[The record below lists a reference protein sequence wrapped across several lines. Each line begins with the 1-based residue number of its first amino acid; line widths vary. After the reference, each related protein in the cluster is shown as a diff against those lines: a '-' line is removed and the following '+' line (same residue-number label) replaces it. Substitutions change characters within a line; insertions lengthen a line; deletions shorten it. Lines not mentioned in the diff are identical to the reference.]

1 MGDNFYLG
9 RYEHSL
15 DAQYRV
21 AIPSEWRDGDACAFI
36 LFKGH
41 DRTLTLFPVEVFM
54 AFVNRVRGGSFASFE
69 IQELLAWVGERTR
82 RCQCDKQGRVK
93 LDKEMLDACGIGF
106 ANLSLVGAVTHIL
119 DARPRM
125 PGTSEAR
132 DNTFFA
138 KLKEFFRRDGGSDF
152 LRGLLASVDKK

>member
-54 AFVNRVRGGSFASFE
+54 EFVNRVRGGSFASFE

-93 LDKEMLDACGIGF
+93 LDKDMLDACGIGSQ
-106 ANLSLVGAVTHIL
+106 LELVGAVTHIL
-119 DARPRM
+119 MRAPRM
-125 PGTSEAR
+125 PGDSEVR
-132 DNTFFA
+132 DNAFFA
-138 KLKEFFRRDGGSDF
+138 KLKEFSGDGGSDF